1 MSFSIKNIHKK
12 YNRNYVLQRVNIS
25 FEDGLHLLTGIN
37 GIGKSTLLKLIAKVI
52 NPTNSNYII
61 ETTKVAYLCE
71 KIELV
76 NDKPLSFL
84 KSICKI
90 NNVKYDIKSDLKM
103 WNIPNKNIMN
113 LSKGNKQ
120 KVAILMMK
128 YTISD
133 VYLFDEPTDSL
144 DKRGIE
150 LFTDIIKKLL
160 DENKVVI
167 ISTHEP
173 SYFTKFEYNEV
184 KLCLE

>member
-1 MSFSIKNIHKK
+1 
-12 YNRNYVLQRVNIS
+12 
-25 FEDGLHLLTGIN
+25 
-37 GIGKSTLLKLIAKVI
+37 
-52 NPTNSNYII
+52 
-61 ETTKVAYLCE
+61 
-71 KIELV
+71 
-76 NDKPLSFL
+76 
-84 KSICKI
+84 
-90 NNVKYDIKSDLKM
+90 M

-150 LFTDIIKKLL
+150 LFADIIEKLL